1 MQVRDYF
8 LELQNLLQHSP
19 VVKTVDVEYEL
30 KSRTIG
36 VVHGTVGMVD
46 GSTLHFLEL
55 IVIPGAEIVRPK
67 YRFQFMDRSE
77 KIIFRYDNTP
87 HHPEVETHPHHKH
100 TTREERPRP
109 SKEME
114 LPEILAEMSNCWS
127 DEGKCSTPGRISAP
141 CV

>member
-8 LELQNLLQHSP
+8 LELQNLLQSSP

-55 IVIPGAEIVRPK
+55 ILIQEANIVRQK
-67 YRFQFMDRSE
+67 YRFQFMDRSG
-77 KIIFRYDNTP
+77 KMIFRYDNAP

-100 TTREERPRP
+100 TRGEERPRP
-109 SKEME
+109 SKEIGLREVMLE
-114 LPEILAEMSNCWS
+114 LEEILV
-127 DEGKCSTPGRISAP
+127 R
-141 CV
+141 

>member
-8 LELQNLLQHSP
+8 LELQNLLQSSP

-55 IVIPGAEIVRPK
+55 ILI
-67 YRFQFMDRSE
+67 
-77 KIIFRYDNTP
+77 
-87 HHPEVETHPHHKH
+87 
-100 TTREERPRP
+100 
-109 SKEME
+109 
-114 LPEILAEMSNCWS
+114 
-127 DEGKCSTPGRISAP
+127 
-141 CV
+141 